1 MTADVAEAQVQYDPG
16 EARTGPPP
24 EALEGALPRRREEP
38 LRVLVVHNR
47 YQIAGGEDAAVE
59 REIASLRG
67 AGQEVEAVILDNAAI
82 QGPLDRLRVAF
93 QAPHAP
99 QGIATV
105 VAAARRFRPD
115 IVHAHNTFPLISP
128 AVHGAVRRLGAATV
142 QTLHNFR
149 LMCANGLLLRE
160 GKPCERCIG
169 GSPYQAVRFGCYRG
183 SKVGTL
189 AVARMIDRHRR
200 EGTWQ
205 RDVDRFIVL
214 SAFARDRFLA
224 AGLPADRLRTKP
236 NGIDDP
242 GPVGTGPRAG
252 ALFVGRL
259 SEEKGVRV
267 LAEAAALAPLPI
279 TVIGD
284 GPLMAALK
292 DVPGLNLLGYQD
304 RQAVRAAM
312 ARAAVVVVPSICY
325 EGLPTVIPEAFAAGT
340 PVVASG
346 IGAMPELVA
355 EGVTGFLAAPGDPVS
370 LAGALARIEADPAA
384 ARRMGAAARTVFE
397 RNWLDEVV
405 TAETLAIYREAVA
418 ARAAD
423 PAFTIQSRGR

>member
-1 MTADVAEAQVQYDPG
+1 MATDVATDGVHSDPG
-16 EARTGPPP
+16 AAGTGPARPAVP
-24 EALEGALPRRREEP
+24 TARQGP

-67 AGQEVEAVILDNAAI
+67 AGQAVEAVILDNAAI
-82 QGPLDRLRVAF
+82 RSRFDRLRVAF

-105 VAAARRFRPD
+105 VEAARRFRPD
-115 IVHAHNTFPLISP
+115 IVHVHNTFPLISP

-149 LMCANGLLLRE
+149 LVCANGLLLRD
-160 GKPCERCIG
+160 GRPCERCVT
-169 GSPYQAVRFGCYRG
+169 GSPFQAVRFGCYRG
-183 SKVGTL
+183 SKAGTL

-214 SAFARDRFLA
+214 SAFARERFLE
-224 AGLPADRLRTKP
+224 AGLPADRLKVKP
-236 NGIDDP
+236 NGVDDP
-242 GPVGTGPRAG
+242 GPVSTGPRAG
-252 ALFVGRL
+252 ILFVGRL
-259 SEEKGVRV
+259 SEEKGLGV
-267 LAEAAALAPLPI
+267 LASAAALTPVPV

-284 GPLMAALK
+284 GPMMEALK
-292 DVPGLNLLGYQD
+292 GRPGLQLLGRQD
-304 RQAVRAAM
+304 RRAVREAM
-312 ARAAVVVVPSICY
+312 ARAAAVVVPSICY

-340 PVVASG
+340 PVVASA
-346 IGAMPELVA
+346 IGAMPELVTQG
-355 EGVTGFLAAPGDPVS
+355 ETGLLAAPADPVA
-370 LAGALARIEADPAA
+370 LAGAIDRIAADPAA
-384 ARRMGAAARTVFE
+384 ARRMGAAARHVFE

-405 TAETLAIYREAVA
+405 TAETLALYREAMA

-423 PAFTIQSRGR
+423 PAFPISVQGG